1 MILPEH
7 QEQLEA
13 LHDRTN
19 PRVLRQQIY
28 DAIDHLFALPGAVP
42 GVTENV
48 YLTLGENSNG
58 DDSSLDLAFN
68 RTPVRQ

>member
-1 MILPEH
+1 MDFTH
-7 QEQLEA
+7 REQLEA
-13 LHDRTN
+13 LRDQIN

-48 YLTLGENSNG
+48 HLTLVENSKRNG
-58 DDSSLDLAFN
+58 DLLDLEFN